1 MSPHRLVEPVIAM
14 DAEERFEGFEN
25 LMPFK
30 VHNILLVSSLYD
42 SFILRED
49 GRLNEL
55 LIDESLELNL
65 RQFPRITHVAS
76 CAEAVE
82 MASSERRFNLIVTN
96 LAVGDMDAAQL
107 AREVKRAGL
116 DIPVVVLA
124 YDYREIQNFVARN
137 PITDIERIFL
147 WQGNARILIA
157 IVKYIEDKRN
167 VLHDTQA
174 IGVPVLLV
182 VEDNI
187 RYYSA
192 FLPVIY
198 TELLKQSRRVI
209 QEGINVANKL
219 VRLQAR
225 PRILLSSN
233 FEDAAALVQEYRS
246 YLFGLVSDVE
256 FPMDGELSKEAGFEL
271 ARMVKSLVPD
281 APVVL
286 QTSRTEFR
294 PRAHAAGYAFLR
306 KRSQT
311 LLKDL
316 RHILTEQFGF
326 GDFVFRL
333 PDLTEVGRAQDMNE
347 LEEQLQKV
355 PAESIVFHAQSN
367 HFSHWLMARTE
378 FALAAKLRPRKV
390 SDFTGPEHLRSDLI
404 ESINEYRREQSEVLI
419 GDFRADTFMPSESSF
434 LRIGSGSLGGKARGL
449 AFVRHLLRKSRITRR
464 FPGVRVSVPPA
475 VVLATDVF
483 DQFVT
488 ENNLLDFA
496 LNCDDDAEIQRR
508 FLEAPLAIAL
518 TEDLKSFLAEVH
530 HPLAVRSSS
539 LLEDSQYQPFTG
551 VYETFMLGNQETDP
565 DARLL
570 ALGEAIRRVYASTF
584 SRHAKSYVRAT
595 PYRLEEEKMAVIL
608 QQVVGMQ
615 HGPRFYPDF
624 SGVVRS
630 RNYYPVPPMTFE
642 DGIAAV
648 ALGLG
653 RAVVDGGKCLTFCPR
668 YPQNLVQFSSVE
680 DILHNSQSEFW
691 ALELDGATDGRPGH
705 WHEKR
710 FKLHA
715 AEKDGTLLAL
725 ASTYSRDNHAV
736 YDGVSRPGS
745 RVVTFA
751 PMLKHGTF
759 PLAEILD
766 VLVRAGEDALGHPV
780 EIEFAVR
787 LPQPSAEN
795 SATAFPSRDAA
806 SRVSGRSPTPAPNT
820 QIAEFGFLQIRP
832 LTLSRNTEDLALDD
846 VRPEQLICQSS
857 KVLGNGRIDDLHDI
871 VVVDSQRFERS
882 RSQEVAAAVA
892 RLNRRL
898 NEENRPYLLIGVG
911 RWGSTEPWLGIP
923 VEWDE
928 ISGARVIVEAGFR
941 DFRVTPSQGSHFF
954 QNLTAFQVGYFTVNP
969 DAGEGSV
976 DWQWLTEQPSVEE
989 HGCVRHL
996 QFTEPIRV
1004 VMNSRTSQGV
1014 IFKPEARSEVES
1026 WEI

>member
-1 MSPHRLVEPVIAM
+1 MGAEHKAGTDFDFIT
-14 DAEERFEGFEN
+14 DAEERFEGFET
-25 LMPFK
+25 LMPFR

-55 LIDESLELNL
+55 LIDQSLDLSPEHV
-65 RQFPRITHVAS
+65 PGITHVSS
-76 CAEAVE
+76 CAEAAE
-82 MASSERRFNLIVTN
+82 LARSGQFNLIVTN
-96 LAVGDMDAAQL
+96 LNVGDMNAAQL
-107 AREVKRAGL
+107 ASEIKRAGL
-116 DIPVVVLA
+116 DVPVVVLG
-124 YDYREIQNFVARN
+124 YDYREIQNFVERN
-137 PITDIERIFL
+137 PVTDIERIFL

-157 IVKYIEDKRN
+157 IVKFIEDQRN
-167 VLHDTQA
+167 VLHDTRA
-174 IGVPVLLV
+174 MGVPVLLV

-187 RYYSA
+187 RYYSS

-198 TELLKQSRRVI
+198 TEIIKQSRRVI
-209 QEGINVANKL
+209 QEGINVAHKL
-219 VRLQAR
+219 VRMQAR
-225 PRILLSSN
+225 PKILLASN
-233 FEDAAALVQEYRS
+233 FEEAAQLVQQYRD
-246 YLFGLVSDVE
+246 YIFGLVSDVE
-256 FPMDGELSKEAGFEL
+256 FPWEGKLNPEAGFEL
-271 ARMVKSLVPD
+271 ARMVRSLTPD
-281 APVVL
+281 VPVVL

-294 PRAHAAGYAFLR
+294 PRAHAAGYSFLR
-306 KRSQT
+306 KRSPT

-316 RHILTEQFGF
+316 RQILTEQFGF

-333 PDLTEVGRAQDMNE
+333 PDSSEVGRAKDMND
-347 LEEQLQKV
+347 LEEQLQTV
-355 PAESIVFHAQSN
+355 PAESIVFHSQSN

-390 SDFTGPEHLRSDLI
+390 SDFASPEHLRRDLI
-404 ESINEYRREQSEVLI
+404 ESINDYRREQSEVLI
-419 GDFRADTFMPSESSF
+419 GDFRADTFKPSESSF

-449 AFVRHLLRKSRITRR
+449 AFVRHLLRKSRINRR
-464 FPGVRVSVPPA
+464 FPGVRILVPPA

-483 DQFVT
+483 DQFVI

-496 LNCDDDAEIQRR
+496 LNCEDDAEIQRK
-508 FLEAPLAIAL
+508 FLDEPLSAAL
-518 TEDLKSFLAEVH
+518 TEDLKSFLAEVN
-530 HPLAVRSSS
+530 HPVAVRSSS

-551 VYETFMLGNQETDP
+551 VYETFMLGNRQASP
-565 DARLL
+565 DDRLA
-570 ALGEAIRRVYASTF
+570 ALSEAIRRVYASTF

-608 QQVVGMQ
+608 QKVVGTP
-615 HGPRFYPDF
+615 HGQRFYPDF

-668 YPQNLVQFSSVE
+668 YPRNLVQFSSVE
-680 DILHNSQSEFW
+680 DILANSQSEFW
-691 ALELDGATDGRPGH
+691 ALELNGTAEGRPGH
-705 WHEKR
+705 WCERR
-710 FKLHA
+710 FGLDA
-715 AEKDGTLLAL
+715 AESDGTLHAL

-745 RVVTFA
+745 RVITFA

-766 VLVRAGEDALGHPV
+766 DLVRAGEDALGNAV

-787 LPQPSAEN
+787 LPQQAE
-795 SATAFPSRDAA
+795 SMD
-806 SRVSGRSPTPAPNT
+806 GQPTG
-820 QIAEFGFLQIRP
+820 QVAEFGFLQIRP
-832 LTLSRNTEDLALDD
+832 LTLARDTEDLALDD

-857 KVLGNGRIDDLHDI
+857 KVLGNGRIDNLRDI

-882 RSQEVAAAVA
+882 RSQEVGAAVA
-892 RLNRRL
+892 RFNRLL
-898 NEENRPYLLIGVG
+898 NEQNRPYLLIGVG

-954 QNLTAFQVGYFTVNP
+954 QNLTAFQIGYFTVNP

-976 DWQWLTEQPSVEE
+976 DWQWLTEQPAVEE
-989 HGCVRHL
+989 EGCVRHL
-996 QFTEPIRV
+996 RFAEPIRV
-1004 VMNSRTSQGV
+1004 LMNSRTSQGV
-1014 IFKPEARSEVES
+1014 IFKPKPEAQQSEEAS
-1026 WEI
+1026 WRGPGV

>member
-1 MSPHRLVEPVIAM
+1 MSVRRAAEQVIM

-55 LIDESLELNL
+55 LIDQSLELS
-65 RQFPRITHVAS
+65 PEHVPGITHVSS
-76 CAEAVE
+76 CAEAAE
-82 MASSERRFNLIVTN
+82 LARSQQFNLIVTN
-96 LAVGDMDAAQL
+96 LAVGDMNAAQL
-107 AREVKRAGL
+107 AREVKQAGL
-116 DIPVVVLA
+116 DVPVVVLA
-124 YDYREIQNFVARN
+124 YDYREIKTFVARN
-137 PITDIERIFL
+137 PVTDIERIFL

-157 IVKYIEDKRN
+157 IVKYIEDQRN
-167 VLHDTQA
+167 VLHDTVA
-174 IGVPVLLV
+174 MGVPVLLV

-187 RYYSA
+187 RYYSS

-198 TELLKQSRRVI
+198 TELIKQSRRVI
-209 QEGINVANKL
+209 QEGINVAHKL
-219 VRLQAR
+219 VRMQAR

-233 FEDAAALVQEYRS
+233 FEDAARLVQEYRN

-256 FPMDGELSKEAGFEL
+256 FPWEGKLSPEAGFEL
-271 ARMVKSLVPD
+271 ARMMKSMVPD
-281 APVVL
+281 VPVVL

-294 PRAHAAGYAFLR
+294 PRAHAAGYSFLR
-306 KRSQT
+306 KRSPT

-316 RHILTEQFGF
+316 RQILTEQFGF

-333 PDLTEVGRAQDMNE
+333 PDASEIGRAKDMNE
-347 LEEQLQKV
+347 LEEQLQTV
-355 PAESIVFHAQSN
+355 PAESIVFHSQSN

-390 SDFTGPEHLRSDLI
+390 SDFASPEHLRRDLI

-419 GDFRADTFMPSESSF
+419 GDFRADTFKPSESSF

-449 AFVRHLLRKSRITRR
+449 AFVRHMLRKSRMTRR
-464 FPGVRVSVPPA
+464 FPGVRISVPAA
-475 VVLATDVF
+475 VVLATGVF
-483 DQFVT
+483 DQFLA

-496 LNCDDDAEIQRR
+496 LDCEDDAEIQRR
-508 FLEAPLAIAL
+508 FLAAPLFASL
-518 TEDLKSFLAEVH
+518 HEDLKSFLAEVN

-551 VYETFMLGNQETDP
+551 VYETFMLGNQEANP
-565 DARLL
+565 EQRLM
-570 ALGEAIRRVYASTF
+570 ALSEAIRRVYASTF
-584 SRHAKSYVRAT
+584 SRHAKAYVRAT

-608 QQVVGMQ
+608 QRVVGTP
-615 HGPRFYPDF
+615 HGQRFYPDF

-630 RNYYPVPPMTFE
+630 RNFYPVPPMTFE

-668 YPQNLVQFSSVE
+668 YPRNLVQFSSVE
-680 DILHNSQSEFW
+680 DILSNSQSEFW
-691 ALELDGATDGRPGH
+691 ALELDGAADGRPGH
-705 WHEKR
+705 FHERR
-710 FKLHA
+710 FGLDA
-715 AEKDGTLLAL
+715 AESDGTLLPL
-725 ASTYSRDNHAV
+725 ASTYSRDNHAI
-736 YDGVSRPGS
+736 YDGVSRAGS

-751 PMLKHGTF
+751 PMLKHNTF

-766 VLVRAGEDALGHPV
+766 ELVRAGEDALGNPV
-780 EIEFAVR
+780 EVEFAVR
-787 LPQPSAEN
+787 LPRQDGSF
-795 SATAFPSRDAA
+795 SGQAT
-806 SRVSGRSPTPAPNT
+806 SGQAMGEA
-820 QIAEFGFLQIRP
+820 AEFGFLQIRP
-832 LTLSRNTEDLALDD
+832 LTLARDTEDLALDD
-846 VRPEQLICQSS
+846 VQPEQLICQSS
-857 KVLGNGRIDDLHDI
+857 KVLGNGRIDNLYDV

-882 RSQEVAAAVA
+882 RSQEVAKSVA
-892 RLNRRL
+892 QFNCILQGK
-898 NEENRPYLLIGVG
+898 NRPYLLIGVG

-954 QNLTAFQVGYFTVNP
+954 QNLTAFQIGYFTVNP
-969 DAGEGSV
+969 DMGEGSV
-976 DWQWLTEQPSVEE
+976 DWQWLMEQPAMEE
-989 HGCVRHL
+989 EGCVRHL
-996 QFTEPIRV
+996 QFAEPVRV
-1004 VMNSRTSQGV
+1004 VMNSRTSRGV
-1014 IFKPEARSEVES
+1014 IFKPESALAVQI
-1026 WEI
+1026 EI

>member
-1 MSPHRLVEPVIAM
+1 MSVRRLAEPVIAM

-65 RQFPRITHVAS
+65 RQIPGITHVSS
-76 CAEAVE
+76 CAEALE
-82 MASSERRFNLIVTN
+82 MARSQPRFNLIVTN
-96 LAVGDMDAAQL
+96 LAVADMTAAQL
-107 AREVKRAGL
+107 AHEVKRSGL
-116 DIPVVVLA
+116 DVPVVVLA
-124 YDYREIQNFVARN
+124 YDYREVKNFISRN
-137 PITDIERIFL
+137 PVTDVERIFL

-167 VLHDTQA
+167 VLHDTRA
-174 IGVPVLLV
+174 MGVPVLLV

-187 RYYSA
+187 RYYSS

-198 TELLKQSRRVI
+198 TELIKQSRRVI
-209 QEGINVANKL
+209 QEGINVAHKL
-219 VRLQAR
+219 VRMQAR
-225 PRILLSSN
+225 PKILLSSN
-233 FEDAAALVQEYRS
+233 FEDAAQLVQEYRD
-246 YLFGLVSDVE
+246 YLIGLVSDVE
-256 FPMDGELSKEAGFEL
+256 FPWEGKLSPEAGFEL
-271 ARMVKSLVPD
+271 ARMMKALVPD
-281 APVVL
+281 VPVVL

-294 PRAHAAGYAFLR
+294 PRALAAGYSFLR
-306 KRSQT
+306 KRSPT

-316 RHILTEQFGF
+316 RRILTEQVGF

-333 PDLTEVGRAQDMNE
+333 PDLREVGRAKDLNE
-347 LEEQLQKV
+347 LEEQLGTV
-355 PAESIVFHAQSN
+355 PAESIVFHSQSN

-390 SDFTGPEHLRSDLI
+390 SDFPSPEHLRRDLI
-404 ESINEYRREQSEVLI
+404 ESINEYRLEQSEVLI
-419 GDFRADTFMPSESSF
+419 GDFRADTFKPSESSF
-434 LRIGSGSLGGKARGL
+434 LRVGSGSLGGKARGL

-464 FPGVRVSVPPA
+464 FPGVRISVPPA

-496 LNCDDDAEIQRR
+496 LQCEDDAEIQQK
-508 FLEAPLAIAL
+508 FLAAPLSPAL
-518 TEDLKSFLAEVH
+518 TENLKSFLAEVR

-551 VYETFMLGNQETDP
+551 VYETFMLGNQPADP
-565 DARLL
+565 DRTNDGSIDGTIDGTINHRLE
-570 ALGEAIRRVYASTF
+570 ALSEAIRRVYASTF
-584 SRHAKSYVRAT
+584 SRHAKAYVRAT

-608 QQVVGMQ
+608 QQVVGTQ
-615 HGPRFYPDF
+615 HGERFYPDF

-668 YPQNLVQFSSVE
+668 YPHNLVQFSSVE
-680 DILHNSQSEFW
+680 DILANSQMEFW
-691 ALELDGATDGRPGH
+691 AVELHRAADGRPGH

-710 FKLHA
+710 FGLDA
-715 AEKDGTLLAL
+715 AESDGTLQPL

-745 RVVTFA
+745 RIVTFA

-766 VLVRAGEDALGHPV
+766 VLVRAGEDALGNAV

-787 LPQPSAEN
+787 LP
-795 SATAFPSRDAA
+795 RD
-806 SRVSGRSPTPAPNT
+806 SHTES
-820 QIAEFGFLQIRP
+820 LQ
-832 LTLSRNTEDLALDD
+832 
-846 VRPEQLICQSS
+846 V
-857 KVLGNGRIDDLHDI
+857 
-871 VVVDSQRFERS
+871 
-882 RSQEVAAAVA
+882 
-892 RLNRRL
+892 
-898 NEENRPYLLIGVG
+898 
-911 RWGSTEPWLGIP
+911 
-923 VEWDE
+923 
-928 ISGARVIVEAGFR
+928 
-941 DFRVTPSQGSHFF
+941 
-954 QNLTAFQVGYFTVNP
+954 
-969 DAGEGSV
+969 
-976 DWQWLTEQPSVEE
+976 
-989 HGCVRHL
+989 
-996 QFTEPIRV
+996 
-1004 VMNSRTSQGV
+1004 
-1014 IFKPEARSEVES
+1014 
-1026 WEI
+1026 

>member
-1 MSPHRLVEPVIAM
+1 MPVRRIAEPIL

-30 VHNILLVSSLYD
+30 VQNILLVSSLYD
-42 SFILRED
+42 SFIFRED

-65 RQFPRITHVAS
+65 RQIPEITHVSS
-76 CAEAVE
+76 CAEAL
-82 MASSERRFNLIVTN
+82 ALARSQPPFNLIGTN
-96 LAVGDMDAAQL
+96 LAVSDMDAAQL

-116 DIPVVVLA
+116 DVPVVVLA
-124 YDYREIQNFVARN
+124 YDYREIKNFMARN
-137 PITDIERIFL
+137 PVTDIERIFL

-157 IVKYIEDKRN
+157 MVKYIEDKRN
-167 VLHDTQA
+167 VLHDTRA

-187 RYYSA
+187 RYYSS
-192 FLPVIY
+192 FLPVMY
-198 TELLKQSRRVI
+198 TELIKQSKRVI
-209 QEGINVANKL
+209 QEGINVAHKL
-219 VRLQAR
+219 VRMQAR

-233 FEDAAALVQEYRS
+233 FEDAASLVQEYRD
-246 YLFGLVSDVE
+246 YLFGLGWDGE
-256 FPMDGELSKEAGFEL
+256 FPLEGKLSPEAGFEL
-271 ARMVKSLVPD
+271 ARLVKSLVPD
-281 APVVL
+281 APVGL

-294 PRAHAAGYAFLR
+294 PRAHAEGFSFLR
-306 KRSQT
+306 KRSLT
-311 LLKDL
+311 LLQDL
-316 RHILTEQFGF
+316 RRILTEQFGF

-333 PDLTEVGRAQDMNE
+333 PDAHEVGRAKDMNE
-347 LEEQLQKV
+347 LEEQLQTV
-355 PAESIVFHAQSN
+355 PAESIVFHSQSN

-390 SDFTGPEHLRSDLI
+390 SDFPSPEHLRRDLI
-404 ESINEYRREQSEVLI
+404 ESINDYRREQSEVLI
-419 GDFRADTFMPSESSF
+419 GDFRADTFQPSESSF

-464 FPGVRVSVPPA
+464 FPGVRISVPPA

-483 DQFVT
+483 AQFVT

-496 LNCDDDAEIQRR
+496 LHCEDDAEIQRS
-508 FLEAPLAIAL
+508 FLDAPLSTAL
-518 TEDLKSFLAEVH
+518 NEDLKSYLAEVK
-530 HPLAVRSSS
+530 HPLAGRSSS

-551 VYETFMLGNQETDP
+551 VYETFMLGNQQANSED
-565 DARLL
+565 RLT
-570 ALGEAIRRVYASTF
+570 ALSEAIRRVYASTF
-584 SRHAKSYVRAT
+584 SRHAKAYVRAT

-608 QQVVGMQ
+608 QQVVGTAYGQ
-615 HGPRFYPDF
+615 RFYPDF

-668 YPQNLVQFSSVE
+668 YPHNLVQFSSVE
-680 DILHNSQSEFW
+680 DILANSQSEFW
-691 ALELDGATDGRPGH
+691 GLELHGAADGRPGH

-710 FKLHA
+710 FGLDA
-715 AEKDGTLLAL
+715 AESDGTLQAL

-745 RVVTFA
+745 RIVTFA

-766 VLVRAGEDALGHPV
+766 VLVRAGEDGLGNPV

-787 LPQPSAEN
+787 LPQQAGP
-795 SATAFPSRDAA
+795 ATPE
-806 SRVSGRSPTPAPNT
+806 V
-820 QIAEFGFLQIRP
+820 AEFGFLQIRP
-832 LTLSRNTEDLALDD
+832 LTLSRDTEDLALDD

-857 KVLGNGRIDDLHDI
+857 KVLGNGRIDDLRDV
-871 VVVDSQRFERS
+871 VVVDSQRFERG
-882 RSQEVAAAVA
+882 RSQEVADAVSRFN
-892 RLNRRL
+892 RLL
-898 NEENRPYLLIGVG
+898 NEEDRPYLLIGVG

-954 QNLTAFQVGYFTVNP
+954 QNLTAFQIGYFTVNP
-969 DAGEGSV
+969 DAGEGSI
-976 DWQWLTEQPSVEE
+976 DWQWLTEQPAVEE
-989 HGCVRHL
+989 QGCVRRL
-996 QFTEPIRV
+996 QFAEPIRV

-1014 IFKPEARSEVES
+1014 IFKPEAHQSEVAN
-1026 WEI
+1026 WGDPDR

>member
-1 MSPHRLVEPVIAM
+1 MSDHRIAESIV
-14 DAEERFEGFEN
+14 DAEDRFEGFET

-30 VHNILLVSSLYD
+30 VQNILLVSSLYD

-55 LIDESLELNL
+55 LIDESLDLNL
-65 RQFPRITHVAS
+65 QQIPGITHVSS
-76 CAEAVE
+76 CAEAAE
-82 MASSERRFNLIVTN
+82 LARSQPRFNLIVTN

-107 AREVKRAGL
+107 AREVKQAGL
-116 DIPVVVLA
+116 DVPVVVLA
-124 YDYREIQNFVARN
+124 YDYRAIKNFVARN
-137 PITDIERIFL
+137 PVTDIERVFL
-147 WQGNARILIA
+147 WQGNARILIS

-167 VLHDTQA
+167 VLHDTRA
-174 IGVPVLLV
+174 MGVPVLLV

-187 RYYSA
+187 RYYSS

-198 TELLKQSRRVI
+198 TELIKQSRRVI
-209 QEGINVANKL
+209 QEGLNVAHKL
-219 VRLQAR
+219 VRMQAR
-225 PRILLSSN
+225 PRILLSTN
-233 FEDAAALVQEYRS
+233 FEDAARLVQEYRN
-246 YLFGLVSDVE
+246 YLFGVVSDVE
-256 FPMDGELSKEAGFEL
+256 FPFEGKLSPEAGFEL

-286 QTSRTEFR
+286 QTSRAEFR
-294 PRAHAAGYAFLR
+294 PRAQAEGYSFLR
-306 KRSQT
+306 KRSPT

-333 PDLTEVGRAQDMNE
+333 PDASEVGRAKDMNE
-347 LEEQLQKV
+347 LEEQLQTV
-355 PAESIVFHAQSN
+355 PAESIVFHSQSN

-390 SDFTGPEHLRSDLI
+390 TDFASPEHLRRDLI
-404 ESINEYRREQSEVLI
+404 ESIHEYRREQSEVLI
-419 GDFRADTFMPSESSF
+419 GDFRADTFQPSESSF

-449 AFVRHLLRKSRITRR
+449 AFVRHLLRKSRMARR
-464 FPGVRVSVPPA
+464 FPGVRILVPPA

-488 ENNLLDFA
+488 ENNLFDFA
-496 LNCDDDAEIQRR
+496 LHCEDDAEIQRR
-508 FLEAPLAIAL
+508 FLAAPLSNTL
-518 TEDLKSFLAEVH
+518 NEDLKSFLAEVT

-551 VYETFMLGNQETDP
+551 VYETFMLGNQQANSPDP
-565 DARLL
+565 DARLA
-570 ALGEAIRRVYASTF
+570 ALSEAIRRVYASTF
-584 SRHAKSYVRAT
+584 SRHAKAYVRAT

-608 QQVVGMQ
+608 QQVVGTR
-615 HGPRFYPDF
+615 HGERFYPDF

-630 RNYYPVPPMTFE
+630 RNFYPVPPMTFE

-668 YPQNLVQFSSVE
+668 YPRNLVQFSSVE
-680 DILHNSQSEFW
+680 DILANSQSEFW
-691 ALELDGATDGRPGH
+691 ALELDGAAEGRPGH
-705 WHEKR
+705 WHERR
-710 FKLHA
+710 FGLDA
-715 AEKDGTLLAL
+715 AESDGTLRAL

-745 RVVTFA
+745 RIITFA

-766 VLVRAGEDALGHPV
+766 DLVRAGEDALGNAV

-787 LPQPSAEN
+787 LPQQAE
-795 SATAFPSRDAA
+795 SMD
-806 SRVSGRSPTPAPNT
+806 GQPTG
-820 QIAEFGFLQIRP
+820 QVAEFGFLQIRP
-832 LTLSRNTEDLALDD
+832 LTLARDTEDLALDD

-857 KVLGNGRIDDLHDI
+857 KVLGNGRIDNLRDI

-882 RSQEVAAAVA
+882 RSQEVGAAVA
-892 RLNRRL
+892 RFNRLL
-898 NEENRPYLLIGVG
+898 NEQNRPYLLIGVG

-954 QNLTAFQVGYFTVNP
+954 QNLTAFQIGYFTVNP

-976 DWQWLTEQPSVEE
+976 DWQWLTEQAAVEE
-989 HGCVRHL
+989 QGCVRHL
-996 QFTEPIRV
+996 QFAEPIRV

-1014 IFKPEARSEVES
+1014 IFKPEVHQNQVTGWGRPLEM
-1026 WEI
+1026 

>member
-1 MSPHRLVEPVIAM
+1 MSVRRIAESIL
-14 DAEERFEGFEN
+14 DAEERFEGFGN

-30 VHNILLVSSLYD
+30 VQDILLVSSLYD

-65 RQFPRITHVAS
+65 RQIPGITHVSS

-82 MASSERRFNLIVTN
+82 LARSQPQFNLIVTN

-107 AREVKRAGL
+107 AREVKQAGL
-116 DIPVVVLA
+116 DVPVVVLA
-124 YDYREIQNFVARN
+124 YDYREIKNFVARN
-137 PITDIERIFL
+137 PVTEIERIFL

-167 VLHDTQA
+167 VLHDTRA

-187 RYYSA
+187 RYYSS

-198 TELLKQSRRVI
+198 TELIKQSRRVI
-209 QEGINVANKL
+209 QEGINVAHKL
-219 VRLQAR
+219 VRMQAR

-233 FEDAAALVQEYRS
+233 FEEAARLVQEYRN
-246 YLFGLVSDVE
+246 YLFGVVSDVE
-256 FPMDGELSKEAGFEL
+256 FPWEGKLSREAGFEL

-281 APVVL
+281 VPVVL

-294 PRAHAAGYAFLR
+294 PRAHAEGYSFLR
-306 KRSQT
+306 KRSPT

-316 RHILTEQFGF
+316 RRILTEQFGF

-333 PDLTEVGRAQDMNE
+333 PDASEVGRAKDLNE
-347 LEEQLQKV
+347 LEEQLQTV

-390 SDFTGPEHLRSDLI
+390 SDFAGPEHLRRDLI
-404 ESINEYRREQSEVLI
+404 ESIHEYRREQNEVLI
-419 GDFRADTFMPSESSF
+419 GDFRADTFQPSESSF

-449 AFVRHLLRKSRITRR
+449 AFVRHLLRKSRITPR
-464 FPGVRVSVPPA
+464 FPGVRISVPPA

-496 LNCDDDAEIQRR
+496 LHCEDDAEIQQK
-508 FLEAPLAIAL
+508 FLAAPLSDSL
-518 TEDLKSFLAEVH
+518 NEDLKAFLAEVT

-551 VYETFMLGNQETDP
+551 VYETFMLSNRQANPQGDPEVNQN
-565 DARLL
+565 ARLT
-570 ALGEAIRRVYASTF
+570 ALSEAIRRVYASTF
-584 SRHAKSYVRAT
+584 SRHAKAYVRAT

-608 QQVVGMQ
+608 QQVVGTP
-615 HGPRFYPDF
+615 HGQRFYPDF

-630 RNYYPVPPMTFE
+630 RNFYPVPPMSFE

-668 YPQNLVQFSSVE
+668 YPRNLVQFSSVE
-680 DILHNSQSEFW
+680 DILTNSQSEFW
-691 ALELDGATDGRPGH
+691 ALELDGASDGRPGH
-705 WHEKR
+705 WHERR
-710 FKLHA
+710 FSLEA
-715 AEKDGTLLAL
+715 AEHDGTLRAV
-725 ASTYSRDNHAV
+725 ASTYSKDNHAV
-736 YDGVSRPGS
+736 YDGMSRPGARIVS
-745 RVVTFA
+745 FA
-751 PMLKHGTF
+751 AMLKHGSF
-759 PLAEILD
+759 PLADILD
-766 VLVRAGEDALGHPV
+766 VLVRAGEDALGNPV

-787 LPQPSAEN
+787 LPQQAGQ
-795 SATAFPSRDAA
+795 
-806 SRVSGRSPTPAPNT
+806 V
-820 QIAEFGFLQIRP
+820 AEFGFLQIRP
-832 LTLSRNTEDLALDD
+832 LTLARDTEDLALDD
-846 VRPEQLICQSS
+846 VQPERLICLSG
-857 KVLGNGRIDDLHDI
+857 KVLGNGRIENLHDI

-882 RSQEVAAAVA
+882 RSQEVAMAVA
-892 RLNRRL
+892 RFNRLL
-898 NEENRPYLLIGVG
+898 NEESRPYLLIGVG

-928 ISGARVIVEAGFR
+928 ISGARVIVEAGFH

-954 QNLTAFQVGYFTVNP
+954 QNLTAFQIGYFTVNP

-976 DWQWLTEQPSVEE
+976 DWQWLTEQPAVEE
-989 HGCVRHL
+989 QGCVRHL
-996 QFTEPIRV
+996 QFAEPIHV

-1014 IFKPEARSEVES
+1014 IFKPEAHQSQVAN
-1026 WEI
+1026 WERP

>member
-1 MSPHRLVEPVIAM
+1 MSDHRIAESIV
-14 DAEERFEGFEN
+14 DAEDRFEGFET

-30 VHNILLVSSLYD
+30 VQNILLVSSLYD

-55 LIDESLELNL
+55 LIDESLDLNL
-65 RQFPRITHVAS
+65 QQIPGITHVSS
-76 CAEAVE
+76 CAEAAE
-82 MASSERRFNLIVTN
+82 LARSQPRFNLIVTN

-107 AREVKRAGL
+107 AREVKQAGL
-116 DIPVVVLA
+116 DVPVVVLA
-124 YDYREIQNFVARN
+124 YDYRAIKNFVARN
-137 PITDIERIFL
+137 PVTDIERVFL
-147 WQGNARILIA
+147 WQGNARILIS

-167 VLHDTQA
+167 VLHDTRA
-174 IGVPVLLV
+174 MGVPVLLV

-187 RYYSA
+187 RYYSS

-198 TELLKQSRRVI
+198 TELIKQSRRVI
-209 QEGINVANKL
+209 QEGLNVAHKL
-219 VRLQAR
+219 VRMQAR
-225 PRILLSSN
+225 PRILLSTN
-233 FEDAAALVQEYRS
+233 FEDAARLVQEYRN
-246 YLFGLVSDVE
+246 YLFGVVSDVE
-256 FPMDGELSKEAGFEL
+256 FPFEGKLSPEAGFEL

-286 QTSRTEFR
+286 QTSRAEFR
-294 PRAHAAGYAFLR
+294 PRAQAEGYSFLR
-306 KRSQT
+306 KRSPT

-333 PDLTEVGRAQDMNE
+333 PDASEVGRAKDMNE
-347 LEEQLQKV
+347 LEEQLQTV
-355 PAESIVFHAQSN
+355 PAESIVFHSQSN

-390 SDFTGPEHLRSDLI
+390 TDFASPEHLRRDLI
-404 ESINEYRREQSEVLI
+404 ESIHEYRREQSEVLI
-419 GDFRADTFMPSESSF
+419 GDFRADTFQPSESSF

-449 AFVRHLLRKSRITRR
+449 AFVRHLLRKSRMARR
-464 FPGVRVSVPPA
+464 FPGVRILVPPA

-488 ENNLLDFA
+488 ENNLFDFA
-496 LNCDDDAEIQRR
+496 LHCEDDAEIQRR
-508 FLEAPLAIAL
+508 FLAAPLSNTL
-518 TEDLKSFLAEVH
+518 NEDLKSFLAEVT

-551 VYETFMLGNQETDP
+551 VYETFMLGNQQAHLHD
-565 DARLL
+565 RLT
-570 ALGEAIRRVYASTF
+570 ALSEAIRRVYASTF

-608 QQVVGMQ
+608 QQVVGTP
-615 HGPRFYPDF
+615 HGQRFYPDF

-630 RNYYPVPPMTFE
+630 HNFYPVPPMAFE

-680 DILHNSQSEFW
+680 DILSNSQTEFW
-691 ALELDGATDGRPGH
+691 ALELDGASEGRPGH
-705 WHEKR
+705 WHERR
-710 FKLHA
+710 FGLDA
-715 AEKDGTLLAL
+715 AESDGTLRAV
-725 ASTYSRDNHAV
+725 ASTYSKDNHAV

-745 RVVTFA
+745 RIVTFA

-766 VLVRAGEDALGHPV
+766 DLVRAGEDALGNPV

-787 LPQPSAEN
+787 MPQQSEQA
-795 SATAFPSRDAA
+795 
-806 SRVSGRSPTPAPNT
+806 
-820 QIAEFGFLQIRP
+820 AEFGFLQIRP
-832 LTLSRNTEDLALDD
+832 LTLARDSEDLALDD
-846 VRPEQLICQSS
+846 VRPEQLICRSS
-857 KVLGNGRIDDLHDI
+857 KVLGNGRIEDLHDVI
-871 VVVDSQRFERS
+871 VVDSQRFERS
-882 RSQEVAAAVA
+882 RSQEVSEAVA
-892 RLNRRL
+892 KFNRLL

-954 QNLTAFQVGYFTVNP
+954 QNLTAFQIGYFTVNP

-976 DWQWLTEQPSVEE
+976 DWQWLTEQAAVEE
-989 HGCVRHL
+989 QGCVRHL
-996 QFTEPIRV
+996 QFAEPIRV

-1014 IFKPEARSEVES
+1014 IFKPEVHQNQVTGWGRPLEM
-1026 WEI
+1026 

>member
-1 MSPHRLVEPVIAM
+1 MSVRRIAGSIL

-30 VHNILLVSSLYD
+30 VQNILLVSSLYD

-65 RQFPRITHVAS
+65 RQIPGIAHVSS

-82 MASSERRFNLIVTN
+82 LARSQPQFNLIVTN

-116 DIPVVVLA
+116 DVPVLVLA
-124 YDYREIQNFVARN
+124 YDYREIKNFVARN
-137 PITDIERIFL
+137 PVTEIERIFL

-187 RYYSA
+187 RYYSS

-198 TELLKQSRRVI
+198 TELIKQSRRVI
-209 QEGINVANKL
+209 QEGINVAHKL
-219 VRLQAR
+219 MRMQAR

-233 FEDAAALVQEYRS
+233 FEDAAGLVQEYRN
-246 YLFGLVSDVE
+246 YLIGLVSDVE
-256 FPMDGELSKEAGFEL
+256 FPWEGKLSPEAGFEL

-281 APVVL
+281 VPVVL

-294 PRAHAAGYAFLR
+294 PRAHSAGYSFLR
-306 KRSQT
+306 KRSPT

-316 RHILTEQFGF
+316 RRILTEQFGF

-333 PDLTEVGRAQDMNE
+333 PDASEVGRAKDLNE
-347 LEEQLQKV
+347 LEERLQTV
-355 PAESIVFHAQSN
+355 PAESLVFHSQSN

-390 SDFTGPEHLRSDLI
+390 SDFPSSEHLRRDLI
-404 ESINEYRREQSEVLI
+404 ESIHEYRREQNEVLI
-419 GDFRADTFMPSESSF
+419 GDFRADTFKPSESNF

-464 FPGVRVSVPPA
+464 FPGVRIAVPPA

-483 DQFVT
+483 DQFLA

-496 LNCDDDAEIQRR
+496 LRSEDDAEIQRK
-508 FLEAPLAIAL
+508 FLATPLSKSL
-518 TEDLKSFLAEVH
+518 SEDLKSFLAEVN

-551 VYETFMLGNQETDP
+551 VYETFMLGNQQADLDE
-565 DARLL
+565 RLA
-570 ALGEAIRRVYASTF
+570 ALSEAIRRVYASTF
-584 SRHAKSYVRAT
+584 SRHAKAYVRAT

-608 QQVVGMQ
+608 QRVVGTP
-615 HGPRFYPDF
+615 HGERFYPDF

-630 RNYYPVPPMTFE
+630 INSYPVPPMTFE

-653 RAVVDGGKCLTFCPR
+653 RAVVDGGKCLSFCPR

-680 DILHNSQSEFW
+680 DILANSQSEFW
-691 ALELDGATDGRPGH
+691 ALELHGAEEGRPGH
-705 WHEKR
+705 WQER
-710 FKLHA
+710 RLSLDA
-715 AEKDGTLLAL
+715 AESDGTLQAL

-736 YDGVSRPGS
+736 YDGVSRPGA
-745 RVVTFA
+745 RIVTFA

-766 VLVRAGEDALGHPV
+766 VLARAGKDALGNPV

-787 LPQPSAEN
+787 LPQQAGQ
-795 SATAFPSRDAA
+795 A
-806 SRVSGRSPTPAPNT
+806 
-820 QIAEFGFLQIRP
+820 AEFGFLQIRP
-832 LTLSRNTEDLALDD
+832 LTLARDGEDLALDN
-846 VRPEQLICQSS
+846 VRPERLICRSS
-857 KVLGNGRIDDLHDI
+857 KVLGNGRIENLHDA

-882 RSQEVAAAVA
+882 RSQEVARAVA
-892 RLNRRL
+892 QFNHRLS
-898 NEENRPYLLIGVG
+898 EENRPYLLIGVG
-911 RWGSTEPWLGIP
+911 RWGSNEPWLGIP

-928 ISGARVIVEAGFR
+928 ISGARAIVEAGFR

-976 DWQWLTEQPSVEE
+976 DWQWLAEQPAVEE
-989 HGCVRHL
+989 QGCVRRL
-996 QFTEPIRV
+996 QFAEPIRV

-1014 IFKPEARSEVES
+1014 IFKPEAQQS
-1026 WEI
+1026 